1 MAIIDALNRFSQNQA
16 ITTTAVSTNVIDLGA
31 PRDIGPGEFPLQI
44 QCYVTTGFA
53 GGTSLQVQ
61 AQGSVDNSTW
71 TTYVESAAIVTAAL
85 TAGAKLLAI
94 SWPHRGPGA
103 ALPRYIRLN
112 YVVVGTMTAGA
123 VTSDLVL
130 TRRDATTYP
139 TSLTVTV

>member
-16 ITTTAVSTNVIDLGA
+16 ITTTAVSTNVVDLGA
-31 PRDIGPGEFPLQI
+31 ARDIGPGEFPLQI
-44 QCYVTTGFA
+44 QCYVTTAFA
-53 GGTSLQVQ
+53 GGTSLMVQ

-85 TAGAKLLAI
+85 TAGAKLLPI
-94 SWPHRGPGA
+94 SWPHRGPGN

-112 YVVVGTMTAGA
+112 YVVVGTMSAGA

-130 TRRDATTYP
+130 NRRDATTYP
-139 TSLTVTV
+139 VALVVTN